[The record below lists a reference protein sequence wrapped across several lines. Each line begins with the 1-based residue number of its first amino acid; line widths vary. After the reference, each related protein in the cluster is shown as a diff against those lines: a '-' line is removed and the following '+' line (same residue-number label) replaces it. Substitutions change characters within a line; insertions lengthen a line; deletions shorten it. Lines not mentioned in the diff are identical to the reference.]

1 VLATL
6 IISDIAILPRAR
18 VEFGEGLNVI
28 TGETGAG
35 KSILVGALGLLL
47 GERADRR
54 LIRRGAE
61 EAAVEAVFQLAD
73 PVPVQRYLEERGMP
87 PPEGGA
93 LVIRRSFS
101 RSGSGKI
108 FVNDSPATLQTL
120 KGLGDLLV
128 DLHGPHEH
136 QSLLKT
142 SFQLDILDSYGNLE
156 DPRARYAGVWE
167 EVKET
172 RRGLRD
178 LEGDDREFERR
189 AELLEYAVEEIEA
202 AACGEESEEDLVR
215 EHGEVANA
223 RAIIESASA
232 LVAALGAEEGGAFE
246 SLTAAR
252 RLVGDLGAFLPEAPR
267 WREEV
272 EDILIRVQ
280 ELAAEVERRTG
291 EISASPER
299 EAALEDRIDALRR
312 LKRKYGGSVAEV
324 LAYLEN
330 ARAELEGLRGRN
342 QTIERLRERLAL
354 ARERLAAEGRA
365 LGRDRRRA
373 AADLGKE
380 ISAHLRDLGFSHA
393 VFRVALEDRE
403 PSSTGTDAIEFL
415 FSPNAGEDVRPL
427 REIASSGEIS
437 RVMLAI
443 KAVLGAHDRIPVL
456 VFDEIDA
463 NVGGEMGNAIGSKL
477 AGLGRNRQVV
487 CITHLPHVA
496 AFADAQFRVV
506 KEAAEGRT
514 RAEISEVRGEDRAE
528 EVARMLGGKDL
539 TSVALRHAR
548 ELLGKRKPPSG
559 RRRRN

>member
-1 VLATL
+1 MLATL

-456 VFDEIDA
+456 VFDEIGA

-477 AGLGRNRQVV
+477 AGLGRNRQVGRGDD
-487 CITHLPHVA
+487 LA
-496 AFADAQFRVV
+496 AMGD
-506 KEAAEGRT
+506 
-514 RAEISEVRGEDRAE
+514 
-528 EVARMLGGKDL
+528 
-539 TSVALRHAR
+539 
-548 ELLGKRKPPSG
+548 
-559 RRRRN
+559 